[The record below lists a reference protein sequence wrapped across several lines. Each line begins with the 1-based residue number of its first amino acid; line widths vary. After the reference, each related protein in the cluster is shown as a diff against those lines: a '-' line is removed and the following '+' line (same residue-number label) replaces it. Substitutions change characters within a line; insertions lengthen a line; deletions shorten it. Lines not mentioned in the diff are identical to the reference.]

1 MRETDVLIVGAG
13 PAGIALSIY
22 LKRAGTD
29 FLLLEKGAPGG
40 KLLEVASIENYP
52 GFPGG
57 SGTDLALLMN
67 EQLTRLE
74 IEPVQDELRT
84 LERREDGLFLAH
96 GEREDYLSR
105 VAVIATGLTNAPAI
119 PGEKAFL
126 HRGVSYCATC
136 DGPLY
141 KGKDVALIG
150 HGERALEEALYLAPL
165 AHSLTLVLDG
175 REEEGPLLAGLR
187 SRENVQVLRGKP
199 LRIEGEDSV
208 SSLLVETEGQER
220 RLSVSAVFPLSGTK
234 SATAFLSPLPL
245 RLENGFIPVDKT
257 LMSEIPGLFAIGDVR
272 VSPLRQ
278 AVTAASDG
286 ALCSSSVRSYLR
298 KAR

>member
-1 MRETDVLIVGAG
+1 MRRTDVLVVGAG

-22 LKRAGTD
+22 LRRAGTD

-57 SGTDLALLMN
+57 SGVDLALLMN
-67 EQLTRLE
+67 EQLSSLG

-84 LERREDGLFLAH
+84 LERTEDGLFLAK
-96 GEREDYLSR
+96 GEKESYLAK
-105 VAVIATGLTNAPAI
+105 VAIVATGLTNAPGI
-119 PGEKAFL
+119 PGEKEFL
-126 HRGVSYCATC
+126 HKGVSYCATC

-141 KGKDVALIG
+141 KGKDVAIIG

-165 AHSLTLVLDG
+165 ARKLYFLLDQ
-175 REEEGPLLAGLR
+175 EEEGSLLEGLR
-187 SRENVQVLRGKP
+187 GRKNVEILRGWP
-199 LRIEGEDSV
+199 VRIEGEGSV
-208 SSLLVETEGQER
+208 SALLVEAEAQEM
-220 RLSVSAVFPLSGTK
+220 RLPVSAVFPLSGTK

-245 RLENGFIPVDKT
+245 RLEKGFVPVDET

-272 VSPLRQ
+272 ASRLRQ
-278 AVTAASDG
+278 AITAASDG
-286 ALCSSSVRSYLR
+286 ALCSLFVRNYLR
-298 KAR
+298 RAS

>member
-57 SGTDLALLMN
+57 SGVDLALLMN
-67 EQLTRLE
+67 EQLSSLG

-84 LERREDGLFLAH
+84 LEMNEDGLFLAK
-96 GEREDYLSR
+96 GERDVYLAR
-105 VAVIATGLTNAPAI
+105 AAIIATGLTNAPSI
-119 PGEKAFL
+119 PGEKEFL
-126 HRGVSYCATC
+126 HKGVSYCATC

-141 KGKDVALIG
+141 KGKDVAIIG

-165 AHSLTLVLDG
+165 ARKLYLLLDQP
-175 REEEGPLLAGLR
+175 EEGSLLEGLKGR
-187 SRENVQVLRGKP
+187 DNVTILRGWP
-199 LRIEGEDSV
+199 VRIEGEGAV
-208 SSLLVETEGQER
+208 RCLLVEAEAQEM
-220 RLSVSAVFPLSGTK
+220 RLPVSAVFPLSGTK

-245 RLENGFIPVDKT
+245 RLEKGFIPVDEN
-257 LMSEIPGLFAIGDVR
+257 LMSELPGLFAIGDVR
-272 VSPLRQ
+272 VARLRQ
-278 AVTAASDG
+278 AITAASDG
-286 ALCSSSVRSYLR
+286 ALCSLSVRNYLR
-298 KAR
+298 RAR